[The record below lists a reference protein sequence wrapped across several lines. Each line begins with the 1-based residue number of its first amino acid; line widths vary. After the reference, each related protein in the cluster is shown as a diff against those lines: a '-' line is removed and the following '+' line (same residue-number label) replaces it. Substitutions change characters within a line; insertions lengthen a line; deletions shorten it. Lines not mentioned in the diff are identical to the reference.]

1 MSSEN
6 NLRKFSSAQLFN
18 FCIGF
23 FGLQFAWQMRIILS
37 GPLTES
43 LGASPLLYGL
53 IWLAGPVTGI
63 VVQPIIGALSDNT
76 FTRFGRRIPY
86 LFFGA
91 VFGAVGLVLLPK
103 SQMISELFGENHPG
117 WLALLIAALFIWVID
132 ACVNAAQG
140 PYRALIPDNIDKSQ
154 HAIANS
160 FLSFAIGLG
169 SVIAAGVAPFLK
181 WAFDYQ
187 MSVDAQFTMAGIAF
201 VLGVLWTCL
210 TFRENKVSKETL
222 TEQKLEA
229 RKTVSKSFIQNV
241 KEFLSA
247 SPEVGKICTIQ
258 FFTWI
263 GLMSLLIFFTQ
274 YVVHILYNVPNT
286 MGIAK
291 EAVDLLYANGLS
303 IEKAQVEAQ
312 NFASICFAF
321 FNLVCFI
328 IAIPIA
334 KMAEIRGNKRVHAG
348 SLLLMAF
355 AYLLISLLPN
365 KVTVFAAM
373 GLAGI
378 GWASTLALPFA
389 MLSKY
394 IKEGTEGSAM
404 GIFNIFISAPQVLV
418 CTVLAWVINN
428 SIYLVHTDDGF
439 IERAGVGIL
448 TNNHWEYAF
457 LFGAV
462 MLIISAVITLTI
474 REK

>member
-1 MSSEN
+1 MSNE
-6 NLRKFSSAQLFN
+6 NLRKFTSAQLLN

-91 VFGAVGLVLLPK
+91 LFGAIGLILLPK
-103 SQMISELFGENHPG
+103 SEFLSSLFGANHPA
-117 WLALLIAALFIWVID
+117 WLALAIAALFIWVID

-140 PYRALIPDNIDKSQ
+140 PYRALIPDNIDKTQ

-169 SVIAAGVAPFLK
+169 SVVAAGAAPFLK
-181 WAFDYQ
+181 WAFNYQ
-187 MSVDAQFTMAGIAF
+187 MSVDAQFTMAGVAF
-201 VLGVLWTCL
+201 ILGMLWTCF
-210 TFRENKVSKETL
+210 TFRENKATKEET
-222 TEQKLEA
+222 TEIKLEA
-229 RKTVSKSFIQNV
+229 KKSASKPFIQNV
-241 KEFLSA
+241 KEFLST
-247 SPEVGKICTIQ
+247 SPEVGKICLIQ

-274 YVVHILYNVPNT
+274 FVVHILYKVPDTTNLAQNV
-286 MGIAK
+286 
-291 EAVDLLYANGLS
+291 VDIFAP
-303 IEKAQVEAQ
+303 IQTEAQ

-321 FNLVCFI
+321 FNLICFVV
-328 IAIPIA
+328 AIPIA
-334 KMAEIRGNKRVHAG
+334 KMAERNGNKRVHA
-348 SLLLMAF
+348 
-355 AYLLISLLPN
+355 ISLLTMALSYFLIAFATN
-365 KVTVFAAM
+365 TTMVFIAM
-373 GLAGI
+373 GVAGI

-418 CTVLAWVINN
+418 CTLLAWFINI
-428 SIYLVHTDDGF
+428 STFELEGYP
-439 IERAGVGIL
+439 
-448 TNNHWEYAF
+448 NNHWDYAF
-457 LFGAV
+457 LFGAL
-462 MLIISAVITLTI
+462 MLIISAFVTLTI
-474 REK
+474 KEKEE

>member
-1 MSSEN
+1 MEEQQG
-6 NLRKFSSAQLFN
+6 LKKFNTMQLLN
-18 FCIGF
+18 FCLGF

-91 VFGAVGLVLLPK
+91 LFGAIGLIMLPK
-103 SQMISELFGENHPG
+103 SELLSGFFGADHPT
-117 WLALLIAALFIWVID
+117 WLALAIAALFIWVID

-140 PYRALIPDNIDKSQ
+140 PYRALIPDNIDKTQ

-169 SVIAAGVAPFLK
+169 SVVAAGAAPFMK
-181 WAFDYQ
+181 WAFNYQ

-201 VLGVLWTCL
+201 ILGMLWTCI
-210 TFRENKVSKETL
+210 TFRENKASKEET
-222 TEQKLEA
+222 TEIKLEA
-229 RKTVSKSFIQNV
+229 KKSASKSFVENV
-241 KEFLSA
+241 KEFLST
-247 SPEVGKICTIQ
+247 SPEVGKICLIQ

-274 YVVHILYNVPNT
+274 FVVHILYKVPDTTNLAQNV
-286 MGIAK
+286 I
-291 EAVDLLYANGLS
+291 D
-303 IEKAQVEAQ
+303 IFAQAQTEAQ

-321 FNLVCFI
+321 FNLICFVV
-328 IAIPIA
+328 AIPIA
-334 KMAEIRGNKRVHAG
+334 KMAERNGNKRVHA
-348 SLLLMAF
+348 
-355 AYLLISLLPN
+355 ISLLTMALSYFLIAFATN
-365 KVTVFAAM
+365 TTMVFIAM
-373 GLAGI
+373 GIAGI

-404 GIFNIFISAPQVLV
+404 GIFNVFISAPQVLV
-418 CTVLAWVINN
+418 CTVLAWFINISKFELN
-428 SIYLVHTDDGF
+428 GYP
-439 IERAGVGIL
+439 
-448 TNNHWEYAF
+448 NNHWDYAF
-457 LFGAV
+457 FFGAL
-462 MLIISAVITLTI
+462 MLIISAFITLTI
-474 REK
+474 KEKEE

>member
-1 MSSEN
+1 MSNE
-6 NLRKFSSAQLFN
+6 NLRKFTSAQLLN

-91 VFGAVGLVLLPK
+91 LFGAIGLILLPK
-103 SQMISELFGENHPG
+103 SEFLSSLFGANHPA
-117 WLALLIAALFIWVID
+117 WLALAIAAMFIWVID

-140 PYRALIPDNIDKSQ
+140 PYRALIPDNIDKTQ

-169 SVIAAGVAPFLK
+169 SVVAAGAAPFLK
-181 WAFDYQ
+181 WAFNYQ
-187 MSVDAQFTMAGIAF
+187 MSVDAQFTMAGVAF
-201 VLGVLWTCL
+201 ILGMLWTCF
-210 TFRENKVSKETL
+210 TFRENKATKEETS
-222 TEQKLEA
+222 EIKLEA
-229 RKTVSKSFIQNV
+229 KKSASKPFIENV
-241 KEFLSA
+241 KEFLST
-247 SPEVGKICTIQ
+247 SPEVGKICLIQ

-274 YVVHILYNVPNT
+274 FVVHILYKVPDTTNLAQNV
-286 MGIAK
+286 
-291 EAVDLLYANGLS
+291 VDIFAQ
-303 IEKAQVEAQ
+303 AQVEAQ

-321 FNLVCFI
+321 FNLICFVV
-328 IAIPIA
+328 AIPIA
-334 KMAEIRGNKRVHAG
+334 KMAEKNGNKRVHA
-348 SLLLMAF
+348 
-355 AYLLISLLPN
+355 ISLLTMAISYFLIAFATN
-365 KVTVFAAM
+365 TTMVFIAM
-373 GLAGI
+373 GIAGI

-418 CTVLAWVINN
+418 CTLLAWFINI
-428 SIYLVHTDDGF
+428 STFELDGYP
-439 IERAGVGIL
+439 
-448 TNNHWEYAF
+448 NNHWDYAF
-457 LFGAV
+457 FFGAL
-462 MLIISAVITLTI
+462 MLIISAFITLTI
-474 REK
+474 KEKEE

>member
-1 MSSEN
+1 MFTEEKMSSED
-6 NLRKFSSAQLFN
+6 NLRRFSHLQLLN

-76 FTRFGRRIPY
+76 FTKFGRRIPY

-91 VFGAVGLVLLPK
+91 LFGALGLILLPK
-103 SQMISELFGENHPG
+103 SEFLSGLFGANHPT
-117 WLALLIAALFIWVID
+117 WLALFIAAIFIWVID

-140 PYRALIPDNIDKSQ
+140 PYRALVPDNIQKSQ

-160 FLSFAIGLG
+160 YLSFAIGLG
-169 SVIAAGVAPFLK
+169 SVVAAGTAPFLK

-187 MSVDAQFTMAGIAF
+187 MSVDAQFTMAGVAF
-201 VLGVLWTCL
+201 ILGMLWTCF
-210 TFRENKVSKETL
+210 TFRENVPSKEAMI
-222 TEQKLEA
+222 EKKLEA
-229 RKTVSKSFIQNV
+229 KKSASKPFIENV
-241 KEFLSA
+241 KEFMNT
-247 SPEVGKICTIQ
+247 SPEVGKICLVQ
-258 FFTWI
+258 FFAWI
-263 GLMSLLIFFTQ
+263 GLMSMMIFFTQ
-274 YVVHILYNVPNT
+274 FVVHILFGVPNLALVPEKF
-286 MGIAK
+286 I
-291 EAVDLLYANGLS
+291 EAFMPRQ
-303 IEKAQVEAQ
+303 IEAQ
-312 NFASICFAF
+312 NFSSICFAF
-321 FNLVCFI
+321 FNLICFV

-334 KMAEIRGNKRVHAG
+334 KMAEIRGPKRVHAG
-348 SLLLMAF
+348 ALLLMALSYF
-355 AYLLISLLPN
+355 LIACLPN

-418 CTVLAWVINN
+418 CTLLAWFINK
-428 SIYLVHTDDGF
+428 STFTTGQF
-439 IERAGVGIL
+439 A
-448 TNNHWEYAF
+448 NNHYDYAF
-457 LFGAV
+457 LFGAL
-462 MLIISAVITLTI
+462 MLIVSAFITMTI
-474 REK
+474 KESEE

>member
-1 MSSEN
+1 MSVED
-6 NLRKFSSAQLFN
+6 NLRKFSSWQLLN

-76 FTRFGRRIPY
+76 FTKFGRRIPY

-91 VFGAVGLVLLPK
+91 LFGAIGLVLLPK
-103 SQMISELFGENHPG
+103 SEFLSGLFGANHPT
-117 WLALLIAALFIWVID
+117 WLALFIAAIFIWVID

-140 PYRALIPDNIDKSQ
+140 PYRALIPDNIQKGQ

-169 SVIAAGVAPFLK
+169 SVVAAGVAPFLK
-181 WAFDYQ
+181 WACNYQ

-201 VLGVLWTCL
+201 ILGILWTCI
-210 TFRENKVSKETL
+210 TFKENKISKAALAEK
-222 TEQKLEA
+222 KLEA
-229 RKTVSKSFIQNV
+229 KKSASKSFIENV

-247 SPEVGKICTIQ
+247 SPEVGKICIIQ

-274 YVVHILYNVPNT
+274 YVVHILYQIPNT
-286 MGIAK
+286 IGVSQNII
-291 EAVDLLYANGLS
+291 DSYAAS
-303 IEKAQVEAQ
+303 QAEAQ

-321 FNLVCFI
+321 FNLICFI
-328 IAIPIA
+328 LAIPIA

-348 SLLLMAF
+348 SLLLMALSYF
-355 AYLLISLLPN
+355 LISFMPN
-365 KVTVFAAM
+365 KVTVFASM

-418 CTVLAWVINN
+418 CTLLAWFINISVYN
-428 SIYLVHTDDGF
+428 MPNG
-439 IERAGVGIL
+439 L
-448 TNNHWEYAF
+448 TNNHWDYAF

-462 MLIISAVITLTI
+462 MLIISAFITLTVK
-474 REK
+474 EEE

>member
-1 MSSEN
+1 MFMTFVMEIN
-6 NLRKFSSAQLFN
+6 MANEDNLRRFSSKELLN

-91 VFGAVGLVLLPK
+91 LFGAIGLVLLPR
-103 SQMISELFGENHPG
+103 SEFLSSLFGNNHPA
-117 WLALLIAALFIWVID
+117 WLALAIAAMFIWIID

-140 PYRALIPDNIDKSQ
+140 PYRALVPDNIDKTQ
-154 HAIANS
+154 HAVANS
-160 FLSFAIGLG
+160 YLSFAIGLG
-169 SVIAAGVAPFLK
+169 SVVAAGTAPFLK
-181 WAFDYQ
+181 WAFNCQ
-187 MSVDAQFTMAGIAF
+187 MSTSAQFTMAGVAF
-201 VLGVLWTCL
+201 VLGMLWTCI
-210 TFRENKVSKETL
+210 TFKENTPSKEAMI
-222 TEQKLEA
+222 EKKLEA
-229 RKTVSKSFIQNV
+229 KKTAQKPFIQNV

-247 SPEVGKICTIQ
+247 SPEVGKICLMQ
-258 FFTWI
+258 FFAWI
-263 GLMSLLIFFTQ
+263 GLMSLLINFTQ
-274 YVVHILYNVPNT
+274 YVVHIVYQIPNLADVT
-286 MGIAK
+286 
-291 EAVDLLYANGLS
+291 E
-303 IEKAQVEAQ
+303 QVAAIFQTQQLEAQ
-312 NFASICFAF
+312 NFSSICFAF
-321 FNLVCFI
+321 FNLICFVL
-328 IAIPIA
+328 AIPIA
-334 KMAEIRGNKRVHAG
+334 KMAEARGNKKVHSM
-348 SLLLMAF
+348 SLFLMAL
-355 AYLLISLLPN
+355 AYCLLSFFPN
-365 KVTVFAAM
+365 KVTVLMAM

-418 CTVLAWVINN
+418 CTVLAWFVNI
-428 SIYLVHTDDGF
+428 STYSMG
-439 IERAGVGIL
+439 EY

-457 LFGAV
+457 LFGAL
-462 MLIISAVITLTI
+462 MLIISAFVTTTVK
-474 REK
+474 ED

>member
-1 MSSEN
+1 MSSEESV
-6 NLRKFSSAQLFN
+6 RKFSSLQLLN

-76 FTRFGRRIPY
+76 FTRFGRRLPY

-91 VFGAVGLVLLPK
+91 LFGAIGLILLPK
-103 SQMISELFGENHPG
+103 SEFLSNIFGSAHPD
-117 WLALLIAALFIWVID
+117 WLALAIAAIFIWMID

-140 PYRALIPDNIDKSQ
+140 PYRALVPDNIDKTQ
-154 HAIANS
+154 HAVANS
-160 FLSFAIGLG
+160 YLSFAIGLG
-169 SVIAAGVAPFLK
+169 SVVAAGTAPVLK
-181 WAFDYQ
+181 MVFNYQ
-187 MSVDAQFTMAGIAF
+187 MSTDAQFTMAGIAF
-201 VLGVLWTCL
+201 MLGMLWTCL
-210 TFRENKVSKETL
+210 TFKENKISKEQL
-222 TEQKLEA
+222 MEKKLEA
-229 RKTVSKSFIQNV
+229 KKTASKTFFENV
-241 KEFLSA
+241 KEFLVA
-247 SPEVGKICTIQ
+247 SPEVGKICLIQ

-274 YVVHILYNVPNT
+274 YVVHILYGVPNLGDVAESIVA
-286 MGIAK
+286 MYQAK
-291 EAVDLLYANGLS
+291 QL
-303 IEKAQVEAQ
+303 EAQ

-321 FNLVCFI
+321 FNLICFVV
-328 IAIPIA
+328 AIPIA
-334 KMAEIRGNKRVHAG
+334 KMAEARGNKRVHAV
-348 SLLLMAF
+348 SLLSMAIAYILMAF
-355 AYLLISLLPN
+355 M
-365 KVTVFAAM
+365 KTEVTVFAAM

-418 CTVLAWVINN
+418 CTLLAWFINI
-428 SIYLVHTDDGF
+428 SSYKMSDGL
-439 IERAGVGIL
+439 I
-448 TNNHWEYAF
+448 NNHWEYAF
-457 LFGAV
+457 IVGAI
-462 MLIISAVITLTI
+462 MLVLSAFITMSI
-474 REK
+474 KEND

>member
-1 MSSEN
+1 MSN
-6 NLRKFSSAQLFN
+6 DVNLRKFSSAQLLN

-76 FTRFGRRIPY
+76 YTKFGRRIPY

-91 VFGAVGLVLLPK
+91 LFGALGLILLPK
-103 SQMISELFGENHPG
+103 SEFISGLFGANHPT
-117 WLALLIAALFIWVID
+117 WLALLIAAIFIWMID

-169 SVIAAGVAPFLK
+169 SVVAAGTAPFLK
-181 WAFDYQ
+181 WAFNYN
-187 MSVDAQFTMAGIAF
+187 MSTDAQFTMAGIAF
-201 VLGVLWTCL
+201 VLGMLWTCF
-210 TFRENKVSKETL
+210 TFKEIVPSREQLAEN
-222 TEQKLEA
+222 KLEA
-229 RKTVSKSFIQNV
+229 KKTVQKPFIENV

-247 SPEVGKICTIQ
+247 SPEVVKICTIQ

-274 YVVHILYNVPNT
+274 YVVHILYQIPDT
-286 MGIAK
+286 T
-291 EAVDLLYANGLS
+291 DLTANI
-303 IEKAQVEAQ
+303 IESFATKQADAQ
-312 NFASICFAF
+312 NFSSICFAF
-321 FNLVCFI
+321 FNLICFV

-334 KMAEIRGNKRVHAG
+334 KLAQKIGNSKVHAY
-348 SLLLMAF
+348 SLFIMAL
-355 AYLLISLLPN
+355 AYLLLVFKPST
-365 KVTVFAAM
+365 VTVLGAM

-418 CTVLAWVINN
+418 CTLLAWFINI
-428 SIYLVHTDDGF
+428 STYQMG
-439 IERAGVGIL
+439 EYS
-448 TNNHWEYAF
+448 NNHWEYAF

-462 MLIISAVITLTI
+462 MLIISGILTMTVK
-474 REK
+474 ED

>member
-1 MSSEN
+1 MSSED
-6 NLRKFSSAQLFN
+6 NLRKFSSMQLLN

-76 FTRFGRRIPY
+76 FTRFGRRVPY

-91 VFGAVGLVLLPK
+91 LFGALGLVLLPK
-103 SQMISELFGENHPG
+103 SEIISNYFGNNHPA
-117 WLALLIAALFIWVID
+117 WLALFIAALFIWMID

-140 PYRALIPDNIDKSQ
+140 PYRALIPDNIQKNQ

-169 SVIAAGVAPFLK
+169 SVVAAGAAPFMK
-181 WAFDYQ
+181 WAFNYQ
-187 MSVDAQFTMAGIAF
+187 MSVDAQFTMAGVAF
-201 VLGVLWTCL
+201 ILGMLWTCF
-210 TFRENKVSKETL
+210 TFRENKISKEML
-222 TEQKLEA
+222 SEKKLEA
-229 RKTVSKSFIQNV
+229 KKTASKSFIQNV
-241 KEFLSA
+241 KEFLNT
-247 SPEVGKICTIQ
+247 SPEVGKICIIQ

-274 YVVHILYNVPNT
+274 YVVHILYQVPN
-286 MGIAK
+286 M
-291 EAVDLLYANGLS
+291 NGAASLV
-303 IEKAQVEAQ
+303 IESFAPLQADAQ

-321 FNLVCFI
+321 FNLICFI

-334 KMAEIRGNKRVHAG
+334 KMAEARGNKRVHAG
-348 SLLLMAF
+348 SLLFMALAYFLMAF
-355 AYLLISLLPN
+355 VPN
-365 KVTVFAAM
+365 KVTVFASM

-378 GWASTLALPFA
+378 GWASTLSLPFA

-418 CTVLAWVINN
+418 CTLLAWFINI
-428 SIYLVHTDDGF
+428 STFTSEGGY
-439 IERAGVGIL
+439 
-448 TNNHWEYAF
+448 TNNHWDYAF
-457 LFGAV
+457 LFGAA
-462 MLIISAVITLTI
+462 MLIISAFITLTI
-474 REK
+474 KEEQE